1 MTRSLFVF
9 VFFSLLVTCPA
20 LAQTVR
26 IQGQEVTCQVVDG
39 KQMVRAQD
47 LKDAFPAYAQKEGW
61 VSLEKLASS
70 PNARVV
76 RRNGQIVSVRY
87 YDRAMQAMYG
97 ESKPKAEAQDG
108 GQPAQA
114 QTVSYRDIMTEILR
128 LSNIER
134 AKYGAPPLTTDPVL
148 DKAATE
154 HSEEMAQL
162 NYFSHTSPTA
172 GLETPSQRMA
182 QAGASLRANAENIA
196 FFEGY
201 PESTLAAK
209 AVDGWMHSE
218 GHRKNLLNPI
228 YTHLGVGV
236 GKAGNRYYLT
246 QNFGTY

>member
-1 MTRSLFVF
+1 MSRFLVA
-9 VFFSLLVTCPA
+9 VIFFSLLGTCPA

-26 IQGQEVTCQVVDG
+26 IQGKEVPYRVVDG
-39 KQMVRAQD
+39 VRVVRAQD
-47 LKDAFPAYAQKEGW
+47 LKDAFPGYAQKEGW
-61 VSLEKLASS
+61 VSLQELASS

-87 YDRAMQAMYG
+87 YDQAMQAIYG
-97 ESKPKAEAQDG
+97 EGKPKR
-108 GQPAQA
+108 QA
-114 QTVSYRDIMTEILR
+114 SGEEPSTEKQSVSYREIMSEILR

-134 AKYGAPPLTTDPVL
+134 AKYGAPPLTADPL
-148 DKAATE
+148 LEKAATG
-154 HSEEMAQL
+154 HSEEMAKL
-162 NYFSHTSPTA
+162 NYFSHTSPTT

-182 QAGASLRANAENIA
+182 QAGASLRASAENIA

-236 GKAGNRYYLT
+236 GKAGARYYLT